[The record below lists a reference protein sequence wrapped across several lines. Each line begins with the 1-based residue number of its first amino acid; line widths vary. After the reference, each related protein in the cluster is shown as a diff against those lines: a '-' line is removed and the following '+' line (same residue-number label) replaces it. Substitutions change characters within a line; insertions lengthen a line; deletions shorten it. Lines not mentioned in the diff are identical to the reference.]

1 MLRQKLAEKHIGL
14 RTGFAWRGEEIT
26 RLEGLSDTVFGF
38 AVTLLI
44 VSLEVPKTFS
54 QLQETMH
61 GFGAFAICFVLLML
75 IWYQQY
81 VYFRRYGLQD
91 TVTIALNSALLF
103 VVLFYI
109 YPLKFLFSLL
119 VDAWTGAS
127 LEVHLPDGTVRAVIE
142 QFQLPAL
149 MIIYSAGY
157 LAISLVFVLLFLHAY
172 RKRAQLRLTALELFD
187 TRWSIYNSLI
197 GGVVGLLSILLAWLG
212 GEKFAGAA
220 GWIYPVLMVPG
231 FSIAGRM
238 QGQQRRRLEEA
249 TVAGSVSL

>member
-172 RKRAQLRLTALELFD
+172 HKRAQLRLTALELFD

-212 GEKFAGAA
+212 GEKFAGVA

>member
-14 RTGFAWRGEEIT
+14 HEGFAWRGEEIT
-26 RLEGLSDTVFGF
+26 RFEGLSDAVFGF

-91 TVTIALNSALLF
+91 TVTIVLNSALLF

-119 VDAWTGAS
+119 VDAWTGGS

-149 MIIYSAGY
+149 MITYSAGY
-157 LAISLVFVLLFLHAY
+157 LAISLVFILLFLHAY
-172 RKRAQLRLTALELFD
+172 RKRAQLKLTALELFD

-197 GGVVGLLSILLAWLG
+197 SGSVGLLSILLAWLG
-212 GEKFAGAA
+212 GERFAGVA

-249 TVAGSVSL
+249 SAAGSVSP